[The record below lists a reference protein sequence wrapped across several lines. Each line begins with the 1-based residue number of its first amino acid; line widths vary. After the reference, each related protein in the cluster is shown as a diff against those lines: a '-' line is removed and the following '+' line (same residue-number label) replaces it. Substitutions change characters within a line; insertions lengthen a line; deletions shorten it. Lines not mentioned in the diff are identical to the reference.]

1 MVNSTDGPLPL
12 AESRSAGN
20 RPGCRYFGKELSCP
34 TGLDPAPDER
44 RDGRSPG
51 LPINAFEPSSRRH
64 PLRGLASDMLVRG
77 SRLTVAGTAPV
88 SHRLP
93 S

>member
-1 MVNSTDGPLPL
+1 MVNSTDGPPL
-12 AESRSAGN
+12 LEVSRDTGN

-64 PLRGLASDMLVRG
+64 PVQGLASDVLVRG
-77 SRLTVAGTAPV
+77 SWLTVAGTAPV